1 MLEHS
6 QLDNLHRSLNA
17 SAISRQQNI
26 SEHNPVPERKEQAV
40 HNDQVDLNKI
50 ETEIKKVVSDHKRMA
65 NFQKVIA
72 CALLYQQATSE
83 EERTESLLAIRQS
96 AADYLLRRKTSSS
109 PERKALCERLISYID
124 EFSSTAFAK
133 MFKFIS
139 IFN

>member
-50 ETEIKKVVSDHKRMA
+50 ETEIKKVVSQA
-65 NFQKVIA
+65 FGGNLFQQFGFQFRGA
-72 CALLYQQATSE
+72 
-83 EERTESLLAIRQS
+83 
-96 AADYLLRRKTSSS
+96 
-109 PERKALCERLISYID
+109 P
-124 EFSSTAFAK
+124 
-133 MFKFIS
+133 
-139 IFN
+139 